1 MMGKR
6 SFWACHLEAIEVMG
20 VSTKEYAEREGLSV
34 HELYAWRA
42 KLKKSGYRPAASVL
56 RAGGQVGQ
64 FARVVA
70 ASPVVREDL
79 CIEAGHCSLRFAA
92 LPDPA
97 WLGTLLRVRQEA

>member
-1 MMGKR
+1 MGKQG
-6 SFWACHLEAIEVMG
+6 FWAGHLEAIEVMG

-42 KLKKSGYRPAASVL
+42 KLKKSGYRPVAPASG
-56 RAGGQVGQ
+56 AGGQAGQ

-70 ASPVVREDL
+70 ASPVTQGDL

-97 WLGTLLRVRQEA
+97 WLGALLRVLQEA